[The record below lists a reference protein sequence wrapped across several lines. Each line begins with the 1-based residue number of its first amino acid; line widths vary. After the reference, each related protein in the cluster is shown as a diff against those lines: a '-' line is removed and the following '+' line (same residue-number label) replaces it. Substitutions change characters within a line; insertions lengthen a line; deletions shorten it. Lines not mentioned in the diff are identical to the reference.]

1 VDGVVAYRCNPILK
15 QSSGKNFMDVGHY
28 QAQVYSPPSPP
39 TALQIQL
46 RKSTRYL
53 FVVPM
58 LIFIIFMLGYPIAAN
73 IQMSFYDVT
82 VATFRSGDAPFVG
95 LDNYVKLFQDP
106 AFTKSVVL
114 SFIFTST
121 SIFLQFTIG
130 FALALFFNKPF
141 PGNGF
146 LRAMLLL
153 AWLLPAVVVGNIFR
167 WIFDGDYGV
176 LNYLLQS
183 IGLMQGKEHWLLDPN
198 TALLGT
204 ILANAWVGIPFNLML
219 LLAGLQNIP
228 QTLYEAASID
238 GANARQR
245 FMSITLPMMRPVALG
260 ILLLTFI
267 YTFKV
272 FDLIYIMT
280 AGGPVDATTVLPIQ
294 IYRLNFSFFRF
305 AHGAAAATLL
315 LIGLLFLAVGYS
327 RLIQREEAA

>member
-1 VDGVVAYRCNPILK
+1 MAVG
-15 QSSGKNFMDVGHY
+15 QSHP
-28 QAQVYSPPSPP
+28 QVYAPPSRRVA
-39 TALQIQL
+39 TRFQL
-46 RKSTRYL
+46 RKGSNYL

-58 LIFIIFMLGYPIAAN
+58 LVFITVMLGYPIFAN

-82 VATFRSGDAPFVG
+82 VTTFRSGNAPFMGLNNYLKLLQDSAFLKSVG
-95 LDNYVKLFQDP
+95 L
-106 AFTKSVVL
+106 
-114 SFIFTST
+114 SFVFTST
-121 SIFLQFTIG
+121 SILLQFSIG
-130 FALALFFNKPF
+130 FALALFFNRPF

-167 WIFDGDYGV
+167 WMLDGDYGV
-176 LNYLLQS
+176 FNYFLQS
-183 IGLMQGKEHWLLDPN
+183 LELMQEKQYWLLDPN

-204 ILANAWVGIPFNLML
+204 IIANAWVGIPFNLML

-238 GANARQR
+238 GANVNQR
-245 FMSITLPMMRPVALG
+245 FWHITLPMMRPVALG

-294 IYRLNFSFFRF
+294 IYRLNFAFFRF
-305 AHGAAAATLL
+305 AEGAAAATLL
-315 LIGLLFLAVGYS
+315 LLGLFCLALGYA